1 MTEIS
6 RRQLLG
12 SAILGATAGALPA
25 AAQGATPC
33 ENDQKAPSKTWRR
46 GIEGQRQADL
56 ADGTFLNPIVPGD
69 HADPTILKDG
79 DDYYMTFSS
88 FDAYPGIVIWHSR
101 DLVNWQPI
109 VAALTQPIG
118 SVWAC
123 ELIKHKG
130 RYYIYIPARWPDRK
144 STYVIHAANIRGP
157 WSDPIDLNLP
167 NHIDPGHVVGEDGKR
182 YLFLSG
188 GDRVRLS
195 DDGLKTD
202 GAVEHVYDPWH
213 YPEDWVVETFAP
225 EGPKVMRHGQYFYM
239 ITAVG
244 GTAGPPTGHMVIVAR
259 SKSIH
264 GPWENDPA
272 NPIVRTYSAKEKWWS
287 RGHAT
292 LIEGPAGDW
301 WMVYHGYENGFWT
314 LGRQALLD
322 PVEWTKDGWFRAKG
336 GDLSAPIAKP
346 AKGKPV
352 PNGMPLSDDFSTN
365 RFGVLWGFYNP
376 GPNEM
381 SRVQYQTKA
390 LRIAGKGTQPNDCSP
405 LSFIAPDPGYKV
417 TVDIELE
424 GEAQAGL
431 LLFYNKRLYCGLG
444 FDSRGL
450 TMHRYGLE
458 RRGRMPPGVERR
470 LHLQIENDRHIVTIR
485 HSLDGKQ
492 WQKFDVQMEVS
503 GYHHNVAY
511 DFLSLRPALYVAG
524 QGAAV
529 FRDMRYEA
537 LEDSTK
543 S

>member
-6 RRQLLG
+6 RRELLG
-12 SAILGATAGALPA
+12 SAILGAAAGTLPA
-25 AAQGATPC
+25 TAQSATAC
-33 ENDQKAPSKTWRR
+33 VGDAKAPEKTWRR

-56 ADGTFLNPIVPGD
+56 GDGTFLNPIVPGD

-88 FDAYPGIVIWHSR
+88 FDAYPGVVIWHSR
-101 DLVNWQPI
+101 DLVNWQPL
-109 VAALTQPIG
+109 VATLTKPIG

-123 ELIKHKG
+123 ELTKHKN

-144 STYVIHAANIRGP
+144 STYVIYADNIRGP

-188 GDRVRLS
+188 GDRVRLT
-195 DDGLKTD
+195 DDGLATD
-202 GAVEHVYDPWH
+202 GPVEHVYDPWR

-225 EGPKVMRHGQYFYM
+225 EGPKVMRHGEYFYM

-292 LIEGPAGDW
+292 LVEGPAGDW
-301 WMVYHGYENGFWT
+301 WMVYHGYENGYWT
-314 LGRQALLD
+314 LGRQTLLD

-336 GDLSAPIAKP
+336 GDLSQPIAKP
-346 AKGKPV
+346 AKGRSS

-381 SRVQYQTKA
+381 SRVQYQNKA
-390 LRIAGKGTQPNDCSP
+390 LRIAGKGEQPYDCSP
-405 LSFIAPDPGYKV
+405 LSFIVPDTSYRV
-417 TVDIELE
+417 TVDIELQE
-424 GEAQAGL
+424 NAQAGL

-444 FDSRGL
+444 FNASGL
-450 TMHRYGLE
+450 VMHRYGLE
-458 RRGRMPPGVERR
+458 RRNKLPPGVGRR
-470 LHLQIENDRHIVTIR
+470 LHLQIENDQHIVTIR
-485 HSLDGKQ
+485 HSTDGKQ
-492 WQKFDVQMEVS
+492 WKKYDVQMEVS

-511 DFLSLRPALYVAG
+511 DFLSLRPAIYVAG

-529 FRDMRYEA
+529 FRNMRYEA
-537 LEDSTK
+537 IEVSTK

>member
-6 RRQLLG
+6 RRELLG
-12 SAILGATAGALPA
+12 SAILGAAAGAIPA
-25 AAQGATPC
+25 AAQSATPGA
-33 ENDQKAPSKTWRR
+33 DAKAATKTWRR

-56 ADGTFLNPIVPGD
+56 GDGTFLNPIVAGD

-88 FDAYPGIVIWHSR
+88 FDAYPGVVIWHSR
-101 DLVNWQPI
+101 DLVNWQPM
-109 VAALTQPIG
+109 VAALSQPIG

-144 STYVIHAANIRGP
+144 STYVIHADNIRGP
-157 WSDPIDLNLP
+157 WSEPIDLNLP
-167 NHIDPGHVVGEDGKR
+167 DHIDPGHVIGEDGKR

-188 GDRVRLS
+188 GDRVRLT
-195 DDGLKTD
+195 DDGMATA
-202 GAVEHVYDPWH
+202 GPVEHVYDPWR
-213 YPEDWVVETFAP
+213 YPDDWVVEAFAP
-225 EGPKVMRHGQYFYM
+225 EGPKVMRHGEYYYM

-264 GPWENDPA
+264 GPWQNDPT

-292 LIEGPAGDW
+292 LVEGPAGDW

-314 LGRQALLD
+314 LGRQTLLD

-336 GDLSAPIAKP
+336 GDLSQPLAKP
-346 AKGKPV
+346 AKGKPL
-352 PNGMPLSDDFSTN
+352 PNGMPLSDDFSIN

-381 SRVQYQTKA
+381 ARVQYQTKA
-390 LRIAGKGTQPNDCSP
+390 LRVAGKGSQPNDCSP
-405 LSFIAPDPGYKV
+405 LSFITPDTSYRV
-417 TVDIELE
+417 TVDIELQDD
-424 GEAQAGL
+424 AQAGL

-444 FDSRGL
+444 FDARGL
-450 TMHRYGLE
+450 IMHRYGLE
-458 RRGRMPPGVERR
+458 RRNNRVPPGFGRR

-492 WQKFDVQMEVS
+492 WQKYDVQMEVS

-524 QGAAV
+524 KGAAV

-537 LEDSTK
+537 LESSTEP
-543 S
+543 

>member
-6 RRQLLG
+6 RRELLG
-12 SAILGATAGALPA
+12 SAILGAAAGAMPA
-25 AAQGATPC
+25 AAQS
-33 ENDQKAPSKTWRR
+33 APAPRAWRR

-56 ADGTFLNPIVPGD
+56 GDGTFLNPIVPGD
-69 HADPTILKDG
+69 HADPTVLKDG
-79 DDYYMTFSS
+79 DDYYLTFSS
-88 FDAYPGIVIWHSR
+88 FDAYPGVVIWHSR
-101 DLVNWQPI
+101 DLVNWQPL

-123 ELIKHKG
+123 ELIKHQG

-144 STYVIHAANIRGP
+144 STYVIHADNIRGP
-157 WSDPIDLNLP
+157 WSQPIDLNLP
-167 NHIDPGHVVGEDGKR
+167 DHIDPGHIVGEDGKR
-182 YLFLSG
+182 FLFLSG
-188 GDRVRLS
+188 GDRVRLT

-202 GAVEHVYDPWH
+202 GPVEHVYDPWR
-213 YPEDWVVETFAP
+213 YPEDWVVEAFAP
-225 EGPKVMRHGQYFYM
+225 EGPKLLRRGEWFYM

-264 GPWENDPA
+264 GPWQNDPA

-292 LIEGPAGDW
+292 LVEGPAGDW

-314 LGRQALLD
+314 LGRQTLLE
-322 PVEWTKDGWFRAKG
+322 PVEWTQDGWFRAKG
-336 GDLSAPIAKP
+336 GDLSQPLAKP
-346 AKGKPV
+346 AKGKPS
-352 PNGMPLSDDFSTN
+352 PNGMPLSDDFSGN
-365 RFGVLWGFYNP
+365 RFGVLWGFYHP
-376 GPNEM
+376 GPNELA
-381 SRVQYQTKA
+381 RVQYGTKS
-390 LRIAGKGTQPNDCSP
+390 LRIAGKGSQPNDCSP
-405 LSFIAPDPGYKV
+405 LSFIAPDTSYRV
-417 TVDIELE
+417 TVAIELQ
-424 GEAQAGL
+424 GDAQAGL

-444 FDSRGL
+444 FDAHGL

-458 RRGRMPPGVERR
+458 RRNKMPPGVERR
-470 LHLQIENDRHIVTIR
+470 LQLQIENDSHIVTIR
-485 HSLDGKQ
+485 YSLDGKH
-492 WQKFDVQMEVS
+492 WKKYDVQMEVS

-537 LEDSTK
+537 LESSTK

>member
-1 MTEIS
+1 MTEIT
-6 RRQLLG
+6 RRGLLG
-12 SAILGATAGALPA
+12 SAILGAAAGALPVA
-25 AAQGATPC
+25 ARSATAC
-33 ENDQKAPSKTWRR
+33 EDSTPTRTWRR

-56 ADGTFLNPIVPGD
+56 GDGTFLNPIVPGD

-88 FDAYPGIVIWHSR
+88 FDAYPGVVIWHSR

-109 VAALTQPIG
+109 VAALTKPIG

-144 STYVIHAANIRGP
+144 STYVIHADNIRGP
-157 WSDPIDLNLP
+157 WSDPIDLDLP
-167 NHIDPGHVVGEDGKR
+167 DHIDPGHAVGEDGKR

-188 GDRVRLS
+188 GDRVRLT

-202 GAVEHVYDPWH
+202 GPVEHVYDPWR
-213 YPEDWVVETFAP
+213 YPEDWVVEAFAP

-272 NPIVRTYSAKEKWWS
+272 NPVVRTYSAKEKWWS

-292 LIEGPAGDW
+292 LVEGLAGDW

-314 LGRQALLD
+314 LGRQTLLD
-322 PVEWTKDGWFRAKG
+322 PVEWTDDGWFRAKG
-336 GDLSAPIAKP
+336 GDLSQPIAKP
-346 AKGKPV
+346 ANGQPS
-352 PNGMPLSDDFSTN
+352 PNGMPLSDDFSTH

-376 GPNEM
+376 GPDEM
-381 SRVQYQTKA
+381 SRVQYRTRA
-390 LRIAGKGTQPNDCSP
+390 LRIAGKGSQPNDCSP
-405 LSFIAPDPGYKV
+405 LSFIAPDTSYRV
-417 TVDIELE
+417 SVDIELE
-424 GEAQAGL
+424 GNAQAGL

-444 FDSRGL
+444 FDAREL

-458 RRGRMPPGVERR
+458 RRHKLPPGVEGR

-485 HSLDGKQ
+485 YSPDGKQ
-492 WQKFDVQMEVS
+492 WKKFDVQMEVS

-524 QGAAV
+524 RGAAV
-529 FRDMRYEA
+529 FRDMRYQA
-537 LEDSTK
+537 LEDSAK
-543 S
+543 